1 MQYRFTNRNVWIR
14 IMRIS
19 SLQLLL
25 ALTLTNIGFA
35 FDGKA
40 QEMLSRRVSIS
51 AQNEDVEVT
60 ISRIEKQARVQ
71 FLFSREIIQSQ
82 RKVNYQ
88 AKNEPLSKVLSHI
101 LTPLNLS
108 YEVVGQQIVIKRE
121 LPTTTGFQDKTSD
134 DSKVDQA
141 QDVQVSG
148 RVTDEKG
155 EGLPGVN
162 IQIKST

>member
-1 MQYRFTNRNVWIR
+1 MSTDVSIIHIVSQKETRHNFCHFFLKPTKTHKCMQYRFTNRNVWIR

-35 FDGKA
+35 LDGKA

-71 FLFSREIIQSQ
+71 FLF
-82 RKVNYQ
+82 
-88 AKNEPLSKVLSHI
+88 
-101 LTPLNLS
+101 
-108 YEVVGQQIVIKRE
+108 
-121 LPTTTGFQDKTSD
+121 
-134 DSKVDQA
+134 
-141 QDVQVSG
+141 
-148 RVTDEKG
+148 
-155 EGLPGVN
+155 
-162 IQIKST
+162 